1 MLPDMPRAG
10 IKRCTECRRWFAPM
24 PSARGHQRVCG
35 EERCRE
41 ARRRK
46 LARQRRAEALR
57 EHRADERERQQRCRA
72 RRAERGCH
80 APPSGAN
87 SPDLLREIGQIVDGA
102 LALSRATLRR
112 RLPRICARSRPPPWT
127 ETYPP
132 ERMSRAPLE
141 L

>member
-80 APPSGAN
+80 APPSGAK
-87 SPDLLREIGQIVDGA
+87 PAELAAKLLESWDRA
-102 LALSRATLRR
+102 AALSRASLQRRIPTILRG
-112 RLPRICARSRPPPWT
+112 LVPADGTGAAPSGAA
-127 ETYPP
+127 
-132 ERMSRAPLE
+132 SRATLAP
-141 L
+141 